1 MGGLTLP
8 DSGTVYMDTN
18 SIIYSIERIEPYRSL
33 LLPVWEA
40 GQAGNFAIVTSDLT
54 LHEVLVKPLKDG
66 NALLEAGFRN
76 LLLHSAE
83 VQLLPISHAVL
94 ERAASLRATLN
105 TKTPDAI
112 HAATAL
118 LAGCRLFLTN
128 AGGFRRVPG
137 LSVTMLKDAHPPAG
151 SP

>member
-8 DSGTVYMDTN
+8 DSGMVYLDTN
-18 SIIYSIERIEPYRSL
+18 SIIYSVERIEPYRSL
-33 LLPVWEA
+33 LLPVWGA
-40 GQAGNFAIVTSDLT
+40 AQAGDFAIVTSDLT

-66 NALLEAGFRN
+66 NARLEDGFRN

-105 TKTPDAI
+105 IKTPDAI

-118 LAGCRLFLTN
+118 LAGCGLFLTN
-128 AGGFRRVPG
+128 DEGFRRVPG
-137 LSVTMLKDAHPPAG
+137 LTLRMLKDALPPSG
-151 SP
+151 NP

>member
-8 DSGTVYMDTN
+8 DSGVVYLDTN
-18 SIIYSIERIEPYRSL
+18 SIIYSVERIEPYRSL
-33 LLPVWEA
+33 LLPVWSA
-40 GQAGNFAIVTSDLT
+40 AQAGNFAIVTSDLT

-66 NALLEAGFRN
+66 NSRLADGFRD
-76 LLLHSAE
+76 LLLRTAE
-83 VQLLPISHAVL
+83 VRMLPITHAVL

-105 TKTPDAI
+105 IKTPDAI

-128 AGGFRRVPG
+128 DEGFRRVPG
-137 LSVTMLKDAHPPAG
+137 LALTMLKDALPPAG